1 MENKVIK
8 FFVKSVVTVLMLGLT
23 FSLMIISPVKAKELA
38 NLPESNR
45 TASIKYNDELQGYVL
60 HNEQTI
66 QIETATAISASKGL
80 SAGWISFWGE
90 TYPTT
95 KNLSLYNIIQS
106 LW

>member
-8 FFVKSVVTVLMLGLT
+8 FFVKSVVTVLMFGLT
-23 FSLMIISPVKAKELA
+23 FSLMIISPVKAKEFT

-45 TASIKYNDELQGYVL
+45 TASIKGYVL
-60 HNEQTI
+60 HNVQTI
-66 QIETATAISASKGL
+66 QIETATAIGASKGL

-90 TYPTT
+90 TYTTT

-106 LW
+106 L